1 MQACVGAGEVHAPG
15 TSESDD
21 EVPDLVDC
29 SMPEYGRVWFA
40 VLVGRVPGVFNMRSV
55 RSFMRAIFFY
65 NDFQVSD
72 Y

>member
-1 MQACVGAGEVHAPG
+1 MTQAFQVAEEVHAPC

-29 SMPEYGRVWFA
+29 SVPEYGRTWFA

-55 RSFMRAIFFY
+55 RSFKRAIFF
-65 NDFQVSD
+65 S
-72 Y
+72 